1 MANVF
6 DFSDHDNKY
15 LTQQEKDAITVARQN
30 AQAGKTSWAEA
41 NRIAEDIRRKYGYQ
55 GGTDG
60 SGYTALPYA
69 SLLQGQVDAQRKK
82 VSEASFDDFQKGTEY
97 AALLERYTQGGQ
109 KAMKDT
115 VGDISARTGGM
126 ASSFAAVAGQQAY
139 SDYMQGLE
147 TAAQDAF
154 DRNRQREQ
162 EKLAVLQDAEQTE
175 YARYLNR
182 VAQDEA
188 IRDRNYDLQRD
199 AIADKRYEE
208 ETAYA
213 KGRDAV
219 ADKRY
224 EEETAYAKGRDA
236 IADKRYEEETAYAKG
251 RDAVADGRFAD
262 ETGYQR
268 GADSRD
274 DARNRISAFLSAKGK
289 LADLPEELVKASGL
303 SEAELKAME
312 AYASR
317 PEQEAAT
324 VRKPVFSWEEVQA
337 EIEKGNT
344 SPGVL
349 ADYEYYQ
356 QEPYSTPGS
365 AAAAGGLKS
374 ETAQWIAEQYDL
386 GQMTEAQLIE
396 EIRKALS
403 GSVPAITEEEANLLL
418 DILNY

>member
-15 LTQQEKDAITVARQN
+15 LTQQEKDAITAARQS

-41 NRIAEDIRRKYGYQ
+41 NRVAEDIRRKYGYQ

-69 SLLQGQVDAQRKK
+69 SLLKGQVDAQRKK

-154 DRNRQREQ
+154 DRNQQRDQ

-199 AIADKRYEE
+199 AIE
-208 ETAYA
+208 
-213 KGRDAV
+213 
-219 ADKRY
+219 DKRY

-236 IADKRYEEETAYAKG
+236 IEDKRYEEETAYAKG
-251 RDAVADGRFAD
+251 RDDIADGRLAD

-289 LADLPEELVKASGL
+289 LAEMPEELVKASGL
-303 SEAELKAME
+303 SEAELKALE

-317 PEQEAAT
+317 PEQETMEKYAGRLPQEETSTMKLSTAADMAEIGQFT
-324 VRKPVFSWEEVQA
+324 DEVVQA
-337 EIEKGNT
+337 F
-344 SPGVL
+344 L
-349 ADYEYYQ
+349 
-356 QEPYSTPGS
+356 
-365 AAAAGGLKS
+365 AAGYNEDYLKS
-374 ETAQWIAEQYDL
+374 KYGYDPPVAKGEGGKLKNETAQWIAEQYDL
-386 GQMTEAQLIE
+386 GQMSDAELID
-396 EIRKALS
+396 EIWRALLLQ
-403 GSVPAITEEEANLLL
+403 PAAITEEEANLLL
-418 DILNY
+418 DILHY